1 VDEHEGALARTVA
14 ETVDAWLRDPRDG
27 ALYMRLLI
35 AVEAWR
41 ARRAAAASAQPATT
55 VDDVDQVD
63 DTPSETTAT
72 VPAELSAGIPPLMAR
87 LRRLQAEAHAREHPD
102 ETADDRHESDGEG
115 PDVDPQ
121 AVADVS

>member
-1 VDEHEGALARTVA
+1 MDEHEGALARTVA

-41 ARRAAAASAQPATT
+41 ARRAAGATPQPAAA
-55 VDDVDQVD
+55 VDDDQGD
-63 DTPSETTAT
+63 EKPGEGAT
-72 VPAELSAGIPPLMAR
+72 VAPVELSAGIPPLMAR

-102 ETADDRHESDGEG
+102 ETANERQGGDGEG
-115 PDVDPQ
+115 PDVASP
-121 AVADVS
+121 AVAGG